1 MPTVTISFANY
12 VTSPVN
18 FSGAVDSFVRDWL
31 DIYTDIPISISGPGI
46 TITADNL
53 TSQGLLS
60 DGVTTAWRITNFGP
74 ADSATLSR
82 VGGGFSQLFS
92 LPADSLTFVGGGSA
106 GTYQLSGGIV
116 NTKASGPQQNG
127 IWKLL
132 ATDSYVITGSAFG
145 DTIGGGSANDTLI
158 GGNGNDSLNGFA
170 GADSLDG
177 GAGDDTLNGGP
188 GADTLDGGAGTDT
201 LSYAGSTAGVNVN
214 LATSAVSGGNAAGDI
229 ISNFENL
236 TGSSFADTLT
246 GSSVANV
253 IFGDAGNDSLLGG
266 DGNDSLL
273 GGNGADRINGGT
285 GSDSLT
291 GGANADRFV
300 QGTADSTAPTAISAA
315 GNFTVGMTITFGNS
329 LDIITDFAA
338 GGGAAG
344 EFLDIQGNGVLPTS
358 ALGLSPDALVS
369 GTNYRLSGTFS
380 SNVFTIAANGAAS
393 SSTLIIQGLGGLFS
407 ANASSVLLSGVNSN
421 NLVSANFV

>member
-1 MPTVTISFANY
+1 MDKTEQ
-12 VTSPVN
+12 TSLIICV
-18 FSGAVDSFVRDWL
+18 L
-31 DIYTDIPISISGPGI
+31 IKI
-46 TITADNL
+46 
-53 TSQGLLS
+53 
-60 DGVTTAWRITNFGP
+60 
-74 ADSATLSR
+74 
-82 VGGGFSQLFS
+82 FS
-92 LPADSLTFVGGGSA
+92 LPADSLTFVRGGSA
-106 GTYQLSGGIV
+106 GTYQLTGGIV
-116 NTKASGPQQNG
+116 NTKASDTLKNG
-127 IWKLL
+127 IWNIS
-132 ATDSYVITGSAFG
+132 SYSYNITGSAFG

-253 IFGDAGNDSLLGG
+253 IFGDAGNDFLLGG
-266 DGNDSLL
+266 DGNDSLN
-273 GGNGADRINGGT
+273 GGNGTDRINGGT

-291 GGANADRFV
+291 GGASADRFV
-300 QGTADSTAPTAISAA
+300 QGTTDSTAPTAISAA
-315 GNFTVGMTITFGNS
+315 SDFTVGMTITFGNS
-329 LDIITDFAA
+329 LDIITDFVA

-344 EFLDIQGNGVLPTS
+344 EFLDIQGSGVLPTS
-358 ALGLSPDALVS
+358 ALGLSPDALAS
-369 GTNYRLSGTFS
+369 STNYRLSGTFS
-380 SNVFTIAANGAAS
+380 SNVFTIAANGAAG